1 MAGYKSKFINLFF
14 VYLPVFLIFLLMT
27 VVYVSYFFTY
37 IVFLINPSEQP
48 SFYPFSH
55 TTTPQNGKT
64 RGIIL
69 ISIVSFFFIL
79 CIISMLRV
87 IFMNPGY
94 IPSPVE
100 LEGQIINRNLQKRQK
115 SHKSFAQSI
124 RKFEDM
130 IKDGPLTNSDNIEV
144 KKCLDDNLAS
154 NIDNNNDSSL
164 FVKNENSF
172 KDPFRKYT
180 NIKFNKVILCGSC
193 LRWKVERAHHCRQCG
208 KCVLKMDH
216 HCPWLAS
223 CIGFRNYKYF
233 LLIQLH
239 GLIATIIVFFS
250 FIEAIINFNMNDD
263 TDLFLLVGVFFG
275 WACDGG
281 LMAFL
286 LWLFCINWKLM
297 FKGETVIENS
307 DKIRFPSAK
316 MNNIY
321 DLGTYKNFTTV
332 FGNNPL
338 VWFIPAFPN
347 YDGDGISYETNVKDN
362 NQ

>member
-1 MAGYKSKFINLFF
+1 MAGCKSKFINLFF

-55 TTTPQNGKT
+55 TTTQKKKKT

-154 NIDNNNDSSL
+154 NIDNNNDSCL
-164 FVKNENSF
+164 FVKNEN
-172 KDPFRKYT
+172 
-180 NIKFNKVILCGSC
+180 
-193 LRWKVERAHHCRQCG
+193 
-208 KCVLKMDH
+208 
-216 HCPWLAS
+216 
-223 CIGFRNYKYF
+223 
-233 LLIQLH
+233 
-239 GLIATIIVFFS
+239 
-250 FIEAIINFNMNDD
+250 
-263 TDLFLLVGVFFG
+263 
-275 WACDGG
+275 
-281 LMAFL
+281 
-286 LWLFCINWKLM
+286 
-297 FKGETVIENS
+297 
-307 DKIRFPSAK
+307 
-316 MNNIY
+316 
-321 DLGTYKNFTTV
+321 
-332 FGNNPL
+332 
-338 VWFIPAFPN
+338 
-347 YDGDGISYETNVKDN
+347 
-362 NQ
+362 

>member
-1 MAGYKSKFINLFF
+1 MNHIKYNNRWFNFYSHAQYPGKSILTEKAINIGDSIYWSKGFGG
-14 VYLPVFLIFLLMT
+14 FLAEE
-27 VVYVSYFFTY
+27 VE
-37 IVFLINPSEQP
+37 LINV
-48 SFYPFSH
+48 F
-55 TTTPQNGKT
+55 N
-64 RGIIL
+64 
-69 ISIVSFFFIL
+69 
-79 CIISMLRV
+79 
-87 IFMNPGY
+87 
-94 IPSPVE
+94 
-100 LEGQIINRNLQKRQK
+100 
-115 SHKSFAQSI
+115 
-124 RKFEDM
+124 
-130 IKDGPLTNSDNIEV
+130 TNSSVPYHHGPVN
-144 KKCLDDNLAS
+144 KAWTCDDSVSREMARKVFKREY
-154 NIDNNNDSSL
+154 NIDLKDHNGL

-332 FGNNPL
+332 FGNSPL